1 MAERKGGSQRGGRAA
16 KSAGEHQFSEDIG
29 TAIIDGLTFASK
41 AVQYAAVDGMA
52 LVEGDINLGPV
63 ETVQEK
69 TEIRRQEMSGAP
81 IASGVLIS
89 GSQFRWPNCVIP
101 YQIQSGLTNQARVT
115 DAVAHWEA
123 RTNYRFVLRTAA
135 NSAQYNDYV
144 EFVSGSGCSSFVGRQ
159 GGRQTVTLAAGC
171 STGNCIHEIGHVV
184 GLWHEQSREDR
195 DNFVTI
201 QWANIIP
208 SAIHNFAQHINDGD
222 DVGPYDYASIM
233 HYPRNAF
240 TANGQDTIIPTDPNA
255 QIGQRTQLSAGDTAA
270 ANSLC
275 PLVPLTRT
283 FTFPTRTR
291 PTLTFPTRTR
301 PTLTFPTRTRPTLTF
316 PTRTSPT
323 FTFPTRTFPTR
334 TFPPPTGPRGTF
346 LPGRTFLPPIGPR
359 FDPYA
364 TGYEGY
370 YDPYGYGGYDPY
382 AAGYEGYYDPYG
394 TGGYDPYATGYE
406 GYEDPYGTG
415 GYDPYGT
422 GGHEGSEDPYGYG
435 G

>member
-1 MAERKGGSQRGGRAA
+1 MAERKGGGSRGGRAA
-16 KSAGEHQFSEDIG
+16 KSAGEHQYSEDIG

-41 AVQYAAVDGMA
+41 PVQYAAVDGMA

-63 ETVQEK
+63 ETVQER

-89 GSQFRWPNCVIP
+89 GSQFRWPNCVVP

-115 DAVAHWEA
+115 DAISHWEA

-135 NSAQYNDYV
+135 NAAQYDDYV
-144 EFVSGSGCSSFVGRQ
+144 EFVSGGGCSSFVGRQ

-171 STGNCIHEIGHVV
+171 STGNCIHEIGHAV

-208 SAIHNFAQHINDGD
+208 AAIHNFAQHVNDGD

-240 TANGQDTIIPTDPNA
+240 TANGQDTIVPTDPNA
-255 QIGQRTQLSAGDTAA
+255 DIGQRTQLSAGDIAA

-275 PLVPLTRT
+275 PTTPPPTRT
-283 FTFPTRTR
+283 FPTLTRPTLTRPTLTAPTRTR
-291 PTLTFPTRTR
+291 PTLTFPTRTV
-301 PTLTFPTRTRPTLTF
+301 PTRTVP
-316 PTRTSPT
+316 PTRTFPPPPT
-323 FTFPTRTFPTR
+323 GPRTFPTR
-334 TFPPPTGPRGTF
+334 TF
-346 LPGRTFLPPIGPR
+346 LPFLPPTWPR
-359 FDPYA
+359 FGPWGWGYDPYGGGYETYYDPYGA
-364 TGYEGY
+364 GYEGY

-382 AAGYEGYYDPYG
+382 GSGSESYDPYG
-394 TGGYDPYATGYE
+394 A
-406 GYEDPYGTG
+406 G

-422 GGHEGSEDPYGYG
+422 GSEGADDPYGYG